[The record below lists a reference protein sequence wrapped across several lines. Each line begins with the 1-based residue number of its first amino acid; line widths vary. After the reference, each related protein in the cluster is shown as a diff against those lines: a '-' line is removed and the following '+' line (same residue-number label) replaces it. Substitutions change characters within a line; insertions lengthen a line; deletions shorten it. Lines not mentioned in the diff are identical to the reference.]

1 MSDIDDSTWLFF
13 LRLPF
18 RFFSKHVLCPPIR
31 NCLII
36 HIGGHMVESFSTPPS
51 TCLLHINS
59 TTQFQKLLM
68 ILNSIA
74 LQVWLLLLKM
84 EQDNSVKPNSAEL
97 DIYNVVAVSFL
108 CFSQHCSLNYKW
120 FSFFL
125 RAPACSVSVYSG
137 KWITSK
143 QGQWG
148 IWRTEVECPK
158 HYVIVGAQATSEKE
172 AAVGGDNSAGNIF
185 ATKCSIFLRHN
196 VEQSITTSN
205 APLYSAIAWIY
216 IWAHQWLLG
225 VEQDGNIADLSP
237 NNKYKQISS
246 CIRLPTYINLASIY
260 SYPHHK

>member
-1 MSDIDDSTWLFF
+1 
-13 LRLPF
+13 
-18 RFFSKHVLCPPIR
+18 
-31 NCLII
+31 
-36 HIGGHMVESFSTPPS
+36 
-51 TCLLHINS
+51 
-59 TTQFQKLLM
+59 
-68 ILNSIA
+68 
-74 LQVWLLLLKM
+74 M

-108 CFSQHCSLNYKW
+108 CFSQHCSLNYNW

-205 APLYSAIAWIY
+205 APLYSAIA
-216 IWAHQWLLG
+216 
-225 VEQDGNIADLSP
+225 
-237 NNKYKQISS
+237 
-246 CIRLPTYINLASIY
+246 
-260 SYPHHK
+260 